1 MIKHIVMFK
10 MLENAIGR
18 SKADNIAD
26 ACERLSHF
34 KDEIPTLAAFQYGT
48 NCPEAAADNYDLALV
63 CDFESMEA
71 LQVYKVHPTHVAYG
85 KYIHS
90 VMETRV
96 CIDYEYC

>member
-10 MLENAIGR
+10 MLDSALGR
-18 SKADNIAD
+18 TKEENIAD

-34 KDEIPTLAAFQYGT
+34 KAEIPTLAAFQYGT
-48 NCPEAAADNYDLALV
+48 NCPDAAADNYDLALV

-71 LQVYKVHPTHVAYG
+71 LGEYKVHPTHKAYG

-96 CIDYEYC
+96 CIDYEY